1 MKRILVCGVSIAL
14 LLGTVGCGGAGIEE
28 GMPSGDLSQGQ
39 KLDPNMT
46 NPTGNFGAGAAN
58 KAAVKNIQQAK
69 TDAANAPAEEKK

>member
-1 MKRILVCGVSIAL
+1 MRRILVCGVGIAL

-46 NPTGNFGAGAAN
+46 NPSGNFGAGAAN
-58 KAAVKNIQQAK
+58 KAAAKTAKQAK
-69 TDAANAPAEEKK
+69 TDSANAPAETK